1 MVFLLLR
8 AAGNLDAKRKEL
20 QELQTRES
28 VSREELLRSHKER
41 KRQLEKQVKERYS
54 ARTRVSCCSG
64 SRLASKGVAGE
75 D

>member
-1 MVFLLLR
+1 MWFLSLR

-41 KRQLEKQVKERYS
+41 QRQLDKQVKERHP
-54 ARTRVSCCSG
+54 V
-64 SRLASKGVAGE
+64 E
-75 D
+75 